1 MPSGEKSDSPRART
15 RKGGSASFAIGG
27 KTARANHIPLGRG
40 SADDSISK
48 VCSSNDRN
56 FRLWVVRDM
65 SKRWNMR
72 HSPIGW
78 VARKAVRLIYRAK
91 HPSNAPVTYQ
101 LPGPTQIRLYPEGEI
116 AEFLS
121 FPRLFERHE
130 LKLVATF
137 LKPGMRVVDVG
148 ANIGLYS
155 ILGASRVGDAGRVW
169 AFEPSRESYDR
180 LLRNL
185 ELNRCGCVQPIQ
197 AALGDAP
204 NRSSTLLS
212 DAGYGDAYRYL
223 SPASE
228 HESRGASGEVV
239 RETTLDACAAE
250 YGINRIDFIK
260 IDVEG
265 GEYRVLLG
273 AKETL
278 SANQNVRV
286 VFESEADWCERAG
299 CRQQDAF
306 ELLRSAGFRLY
317 AWDRAKKNW
326 TSDERELLRAG
337 MVWASRSGVP
347 IAVSA

>member
-1 MPSGEKSDSPRART
+1 
-15 RKGGSASFAIGG
+15 
-27 KTARANHIPLGRG
+27 
-40 SADDSISK
+40 
-48 VCSSNDRN
+48 
-56 FRLWVVRDM
+56 M

-155 ILGASRVGDAGRVW
+155 ILAASRVGDTGRVW

-185 ELNRCGCVQPIQ
+185 ELNRCSCVQPIQ

-228 HESRGASGEVV
+228 HEPRGASAEVV
-239 RETTLDACAAE
+239 RETTL
-250 YGINRIDFIK
+250 DFIK

-278 SANQNVRV
+278 SGNQNVRV

-306 ELLRSAGFRLY
+306 ELLRTAGFQLY
-317 AWDRAKKNW
+317 AWNRAKKNW
-326 TSDERELLRAG
+326 TTNERELLRAG

-347 IAVSA
+347 IAVAT

>member
-1 MPSGEKSDSPRART
+1 
-15 RKGGSASFAIGG
+15 
-27 KTARANHIPLGRG
+27 
-40 SADDSISK
+40 
-48 VCSSNDRN
+48 
-56 FRLWVVRDM
+56 
-65 SKRWNMR
+65 
-72 HSPIGW
+72 
-78 VARKAVRLIYRAK
+78 
-91 HPSNAPVTYQ
+91 
-101 LPGPTQIRLYPEGEI
+101 
-116 AEFLS
+116 
-121 FPRLFERHE
+121 
-130 LKLVATF
+130 
-137 LKPGMRVVDVG
+137 MRVVDVG

-155 ILGASRVGDAGRVW
+155 ILAASRLGDTGRVW

-185 ELNRCGCVQPIQ
+185 ELNRCSCVQPIQ

-228 HESRGASGEVV
+228 HEPRGASGEVV

-250 YGINRIDFIK
+250 YAINRIDFIK

-278 SANQNVRV
+278 TANQNVRV

-306 ELLRSAGFRLY
+306 ELLRAAGFQLY

-326 TSDERELLRAG
+326 TTNERELLRAG

-347 IAVSA
+347 IAVAT

>member
-1 MPSGEKSDSPRART
+1 MPSGKKSDNPRART
-15 RKGGSASFAIGG
+15 RKGLSASFAVGCE
-27 KTARANHIPLGRG
+27 TARANHIPLGRG
-40 SADDSISK
+40 NANDSISK
-48 VCSSNDRN
+48 VCGSNDRN
-56 FRLWVVRDM
+56 FRLWIVPDM
-65 SKRWNMR
+65 SKRWNIR

-78 VARKAVRLIYRAK
+78 VARKAVRLMYRAK
-91 HPSNAPVTYQ
+91 HPSGTPVTYK
-101 LPGPTQIRLYPEGEI
+101 LPGPTEIRLYPEGEI

-155 ILGASRVGDAGRVW
+155 ILGASRVGDTGRVW

-185 ELNRCGCVQPIQ
+185 ELNRCGCVQSIQ

-204 NRSSTLLS
+204 NRSSTLMS
-212 DAGYGDAYRYL
+212 DAGYG
-223 SPASE
+223 E
-228 HESRGASGEVV
+228 HESRGVSGEVV
-239 RETTLDACAAE
+239 RQTTLDACAAE

-306 ELLRSAGFRLY
+306 DLLRTAGFHLY
-317 AWDRAKKNW
+317 AWDRARKNW
-326 TSDERELLRAG
+326 TIDERELLRAG

-347 IAVSA
+347 IAVPT